1 MAFDLI
7 SGGIAITSILIIVI
21 ATIVLYVNMQNNRKR
36 EREQLED
43 VIQQINASHKYFYKK
58 MNDMSSDLQ
67 KKQTAIQ
74 HQLQQEFKKDKQD
87 LEKKM
92 NCIKCP

>member
-21 ATIVLYVNMQNNRKR
+21 ATIILYVNIQNNRKR

-43 VIQQINASHKYFYKK
+43 VIQQINASHKYLYNMTNKVQH
-58 MNDMSSDLQ
+58 DLQ
-67 KKQTAIQ
+67 NKQAA
-74 HQLQQEFKKDKQD
+74 LQQELQKNKQD

-92 NCIKCP
+92 SCIKCPNP